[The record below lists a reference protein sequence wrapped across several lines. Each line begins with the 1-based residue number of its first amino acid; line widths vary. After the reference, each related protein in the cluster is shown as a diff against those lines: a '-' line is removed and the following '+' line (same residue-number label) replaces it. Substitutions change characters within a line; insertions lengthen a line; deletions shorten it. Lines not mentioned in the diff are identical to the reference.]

1 LAYKKATEPV
11 VTETSGNSSN
21 KTVESYG
28 RSFSQRYRNM
38 TIDECVDAILD
49 KINAN
54 GYDNLSQEE
63 KDFLAKSSKK
73 K

>member
-1 LAYKKATEPV
+1 
-11 VTETSGNSSN
+11 
-21 KTVESYG
+21 
-28 RSFSQRYRNM
+28 M